1 MNLLNLFLLQE
12 SQLSS
17 RCCEQKSDVLE
28 WRRWW
33 VIITSPVSRVK
44 MKFHNWS
51 IENHRKPMIW
61 DQGGPKPKS
70 VVPLEGFWQVI
81 VMLVSGSPPAPP
93 QPSRD
98 PSSPTEMGCYWTNR
112 MKGTSASQAPMEVE
126 VARMN
131 LFSFSAC
138 RLHVVTFLQK

>member
-1 MNLLNLFLLQE
+1 MFVNHASTYDLGPRR
-12 SQLSS
+12 SQA
-17 RCCEQKSDVLE
+17 Q
-28 WRRWW
+28 
-33 VIITSPVSRVK
+33 
-44 MKFHNWS
+44 
-51 IENHRKPMIW
+51 
-61 DQGGPKPKS
+61 S

-81 VMLVSGSPPAPP
+81 VTLVSGSPPAPP